1 MQSKPKKRPDPE
13 LEQDD
18 DDVEVEDGGPEIAA
32 GKKSKI
38 TVIAASTILTILVI
52 YLFFIKDNAPKE
64 NLEKIAVPVASNVAQ
79 SDSGKS
85 PFEIDVPKNEA
96 KTDVDIL
103 AKPTTPDLPTLPEL
117 PKDAT
122 SPEEINLTEDKKR
135 AEQQLPTQQ
144 QAAQQQ
150 NQQQGATNLQQ
161 QSAQTNSG
169 QDAQVD
175 KKLDPRYA
183 PIVIFSGA
191 TGGAVP
197 SRGVGYENNIVAL
210 NKNPIDALQVTTTA
224 ISATRISDLA
234 HTIAQG
240 KLLTAVLETAIN
252 TELPGSVRAVV
263 SRDVYAEAGNE
274 VLIPKG
280 SRLFGSYSSKV
291 SRGQGRVEIGWTR
304 LIRPD
309 GVDMAI
315 TFNASDQFGRAG
327 LVGDVDNKYSS
338 FVANSIMTS
347 MLTIGGVAAAQRILT
362 GDSSTTTTINP
373 TQGTTTATGS
383 ATNHALLDVTNTII
397 DTLGQLITNTINL
410 NPIIRVPQGTKIT
423 VIVNSDITVP
433 SFKK

>member
-52 YLFFIKDNAPKE
+52 YLFFIKDNSPKE

-85 PFEIDVPKNEA
+85 PFEIEVPKNEA
-96 KTDVDIL
+96 KADVDIL

-122 SPEEINLTEDKKR
+122 SPEEINLTEDKKQ

-338 FVANSIMTS
+338 FVVNSIMTS

-362 GDSSTTTTINP
+362 GDSSTTTTVNP

>member
-52 YLFFIKDNAPKE
+52 YLFFIKDNSPKE

>member
-433 SFKK
+433 SFKR